1 METLNRPLRYGLVGA
16 AAGLVGWWLSKS
28 LGTDPNTAWWIITMA
43 GGASGVAAGLMRHQ
57 RDD

>member
-28 LGTDPNTAWWIITMA
+28 LGTDPNTAEPPIPALAMHARLPTA
-43 GGASGVAAGLMRHQ
+43 RAAG
-57 RDD
+57 